1 MKLHRLAYKA
11 KIKECDERVTKAETE
26 AAELREKYTVTHAKL
41 LAQKKMNGT
50 IASEGDFTEKDKFEE
65 LEKEYLALSKLIEE
79 EWKKTKKRIRKR
91 VLWKKLDP

>member
-1 MKLHRLAYKA
+1 MSYRDVLCHLNGARSAHIASLVRLPQNDLTATK
-11 KIKECDERVTKAETE
+11 KILEMGPDAVLFPMVRSKAE
-26 AAELREKYTVTHAKL
+26 
-41 LAQKKMNGT
+41 
-50 IASEGDFTEKDKFEE
+50 FEE